1 VSVDY
6 SSVIQALGVARFR
19 ELVVSLGPAV
29 TFTNHHEV
37 DMVGPLPFPPGAS
50 VRVVKLGA
58 RGCLVD
64 SRLYPARPI
73 RPVDT
78 TGAGDAFAAGGLLDG
93 PALAL
98 RAAGRCVAKLDA
110 MP

>member
-1 VSVDY
+1 
-6 SSVIQALGVARFR
+6 
-19 ELVVSLGPAV
+19 
-29 TFTNHHEV
+29 
-37 DMVGPLPFPPGAS
+37 
-50 VRVVKLGA
+50 VVKLGA

-64 SRLYPARPI
+64 GRLYPARPI

-98 RAAGRCVAKLDA
+98 QAAGRCVAKLAA